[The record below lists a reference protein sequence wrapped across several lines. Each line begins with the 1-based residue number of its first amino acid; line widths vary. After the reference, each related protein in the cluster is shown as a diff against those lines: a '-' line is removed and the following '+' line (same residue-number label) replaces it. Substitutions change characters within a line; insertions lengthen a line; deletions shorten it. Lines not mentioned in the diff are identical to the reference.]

1 MMNVLTLSDE
11 KILEI
16 AEPILDTI
24 IQGTS
29 EKNWLLFTKHMPESM
44 KIESDREII
53 EKQWSNSE
61 FTIKLSVE
69 REFLSILR
77 KSDCVLVLWKMKN
90 NNIKEDLLQMLY
102 LQNQQDE
109 VKVIGTWV
117 K

>member
-1 MMNVLTLSDE
+1 MNVLTLSDE

-24 IQGTS
+24 IQGSS
-29 EKNWLLFTKHMPESM
+29 EKNWHIFTKHMPESM
-44 KIESDREII
+44 KTESDREII
-53 EKQWSNSE
+53 ENQWSNLE
-61 FTIKLSVE
+61 FPTNFSVE

-90 NNIKEDLLQMLY
+90 NNNKEDLLQMLY
-102 LQNQQDE
+102 LQNQNGE